1 MTQQSTEEQ
10 AAVITAMNE
19 TSDNLLIKALAGTGK
34 TSTLLSAIKPNISS
48 HQKTLL
54 CAFAKANEQ
63 DFRKKLGFD
72 VKGATVPAIKTVNAL
87 GHGML
92 KEVTGHWPNING
104 YKTHDLAKVIRPEW
118 ANKEDDWQLA
128 DMVDEVSQAKLS
140 GLVPSHPMAKRG
152 TPAEGIMTDDGLALL
167 KLCIKEAFQG
177 NCDFDDQIYMPAI
190 FGSKTLFER
199 QGYETLIV
207 DEAQDFSEL
216 NIMFVQL
223 LAAPRLIVI
232 GDPLQSIYGF
242 RGAKV
247 GAMESLMTGRTYTPL
262 SLTKSFRVPH
272 TLSARQTRHAPGFH
286 SHESCPE
293 GTLHEW
299 GKWKLSDIKD
309 GDTILCRNNA
319 PLFSLCF
326 ALIASGRG
334 ACIVG
339 KDVSKSLGAL
349 LKKVCGKWPSVEK
362 LRAFAD
368 KEREEKP
375 QRAGVTQDK
384 VDCLI
389 AFLSGFS
396 GSTDEAQ
403 AKLKQMFTQGQPI
416 TLSSGHRSK
425 GLEWPRVIH
434 LDPWRIN
441 KAIEKLDPELDK
453 DAIQQEKNIRYVI
466 ETRAKQ
472 TLILAN
478 MSTLEL

>member
-1 MTQQSTEEQ
+1 MSQSTEEQ
-10 AAVITAMNE
+10 AKVIEAINNTQ
-19 TSDNLLIKALAGTGK
+19 DNLLIKALAGTGK
-34 TSTLLSAIKPNISS
+34 TSTLLAAISPNI
-48 HQKTLL
+48 QKHTQTLL

-63 DFRKKLGFD
+63 DFRKKLGFEP
-72 VKGATVPAIKTVNAL
+72 KGATVPAIKTINAL

-92 KEVTGHWPNING
+92 REVTGKFVNINA
-104 YKTHDLAKVIRPEW
+104 YKLHDLAKVIRPEW
-118 ANKEDDWQLA
+118 ANRDDEWQLT
-128 DMVDEVSQAKLS
+128 DMIDEVSQAKLS
-140 GLVPSHPMAKRG
+140 ALVPTHPLAKRG
-152 TPAEGIMTDDGLALL
+152 NYAENQMTEDGLALL
-167 KLCIKEAFQG
+167 KLSIKEAFAG

-190 FGSKTLFER
+190 FGHKSMFER
-199 QGYETLIV
+199 QGFQTIIV

-216 NIMFVQL
+216 NIMFIHL
-223 LAAPRLIVI
+223 LNPPRLIVI

-247 GAMESLMTGRTYTPL
+247 GAMENLMTGREYQTL
-262 SLTKSFRVPH
+262 NLTKSFRVPH
-272 TLSARQTRHAPGFH
+272 VLSARQTAHAPGFH
-286 SHESCPE
+286 SHESCPD
-293 GTLHEW
+293 GTLTKWE
-299 GKWKLSDIKD
+299 KWKLSDIKD
-309 GDTILCRNNA
+309 GDTVLCRNNA

-334 ACIVG
+334 ASIVG

-349 LKKVCGKWPSVEK
+349 LKRVCGKYPSVEK
-362 LRAFAD
+362 LQAYAK

-389 AFLSGFS
+389 AFLSGFD
-396 GSTDEAQ
+396 GTTAEAQ
-403 AKLKQMFTQGQPI
+403 EKIKQMFLQGQPI
-416 TLSSGHRSK
+416 TLSSGHRAK

-441 KAIEKLDPELDK
+441 KSIEKLDPQT
-453 DAIQQEKNIRYVI
+453 DAEEIQQEKNIRYVI

-478 MSTLEL
+478 SSALDG